1 MIDWSLVWSI
11 VIGLSI
17 FRLYDAIGCFIYRSL
32 SNRRDEE

>member
-17 FRLYDAIGCFIYRSL
+17 FRLYDAIGKFIYSWL
-32 SNRRDEE
+32 TDRRDKK